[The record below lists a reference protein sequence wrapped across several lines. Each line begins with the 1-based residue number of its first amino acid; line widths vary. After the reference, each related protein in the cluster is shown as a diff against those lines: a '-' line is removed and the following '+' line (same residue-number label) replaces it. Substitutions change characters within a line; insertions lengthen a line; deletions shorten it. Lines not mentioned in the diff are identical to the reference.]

1 MGKSRSLTL
10 DQRHRVLGM
19 LEGGMLVTAAARQIG
34 VHHSTVSRLRS
45 RYEAIGLLK
54 DCRQTGRLRKTLELH
69 HDVMLEPLHVCEK
82 SC

>member
-34 VHHSTVSRLRS
+34 VHHSTVSRLQF

-54 DCRQTGRLRKTLELH
+54 DRR
-69 HDVMLEPLHVCEK
+69 
-82 SC
+82 